1 MKELLKQFQ
10 SYLTVKGYKESGRE
24 KIICAVK
31 QYFGY
36 TERHVPDIY
45 RISVGEAEKYR
56 EYLRLQT
63 HRGKLYSPT
72 TVNSKLSSV
81 RCLYRYLFSN
91 GLVIG
96 NPFSSVGD
104 VKKGDPLV
112 KGILKQEQMSQL
124 LDSVSR
130 SNRYDATIYILLEVL
145 YATGMRIGEAASL
158 RVEDVN
164 CDRGYVTVREDKAG
178 RDRIC
183 VLTEYAASLLKLY
196 IYTTKPQT
204 IVFELFATGR
214 TLRGAVN
221 RKLSGITKQYNLP
234 RVSCH
239 GFRHSM
245 ATHLLENGADIRQ
258 VQEILGHKN
267 IRQTERYTRV
277 TTDALKEVVQKYHP
291 REIDYVSPAV

>member
-1 MKELLKQFQ
+1 MEKLLKQFQ

-24 KIICAVK
+24 KIAHAVK
-31 QYFGY
+31 QYFRY
-36 TERHVPDIY
+36 IERHVLDLY

-56 EYLRLQT
+56 EYLRSQT
-63 HRGKLYSPT
+63 HRGKIYSPT
-72 TVNSKLSSV
+72 TVNSKLSSI

-91 GLVIG
+91 GLVIS

-104 VKKGDPLV
+104 VKKGDPLI

-130 SNRYDATIYILLEVL
+130 SNRYDATISILLEVL

-158 RVEDVN
+158 RVADVN

-178 RDRIC
+178 KDRIC

-196 IYTTKPQT
+196 IYTIRPQAL
-204 IVFELFATGR
+204 VFELFATGR

-221 RKLSGITKQYNLP
+221 RKLSNITKQQNLP

-239 GFRHSM
+239 SFRHSM

-258 VQEILGHKN
+258 VQELLGHKN

-277 TTDALKEVVQKYHP
+277 TTDALKEVVQKCHP
-291 REIDYVSPAV
+291 REIDYVPQAV